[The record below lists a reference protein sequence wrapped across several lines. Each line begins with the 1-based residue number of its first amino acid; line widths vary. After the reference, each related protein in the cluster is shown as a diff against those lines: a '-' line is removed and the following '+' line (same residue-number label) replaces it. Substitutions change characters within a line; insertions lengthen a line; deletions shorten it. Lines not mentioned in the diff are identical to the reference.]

1 MAGAHEHVER
11 AEHVQ
16 HVAHAG
22 HGETSSAVNKKIALL
37 IAILAL
43 FLALAE
49 TLGKSAQT
57 DALSYNVEASNLW
70 AFFQAKT
77 IRQTAVRTA
86 GEMVELNRP
95 QLADPALK
103 DAIAKRLDTWSR
115 TVARWESEPDTQE
128 GRRELSA
135 RAKKAEEKRDLA
147 LARYHHYEVSSA
159 AFQIAIVL
167 ASATVITGAMALTW
181 LAMAVG
187 GLGVAF
193 AGIGLFAP
201 HAVHLF

>member
-86 GEMVELNRP
+86 GEMVELN
-95 QLADPALK
+95 
-103 DAIAKRLDTWSR
+103 
-115 TVARWESEPDTQE
+115 
-128 GRRELSA
+128 
-135 RAKKAEEKRDLA
+135 
-147 LARYHHYEVSSA
+147 
-159 AFQIAIVL
+159 
-167 ASATVITGAMALTW
+167 TGAMALTW